1 MEIQLTQEQHSFIDL
16 GIKEGRF
23 RQAEEAVED
32 ALALWVSR
40 ERARLELL
48 VEIDAGANSFD
59 GSEIVLDSDEA
70 IADFVEGIKQRGRAR
85 LASL

>member
-1 MEIQLTQEQHSFIDL
+1 MEIQLTQEQNSFIDL

-23 RQAEEAVED
+23 QQAEEAVKD

-48 VEIDAGANSFD
+48 AEIDEGANSFD
-59 GSEIVLDSDEA
+59 GSEVTLA

-85 LASL
+85 IASL

>member
-1 MEIQLTQEQHSFIDL
+1 MEIQLTQEQNSFIDL

-23 RQAEEAVED
+23 QQAEEAVKD

-48 VEIDAGANSFD
+48 AEIDEGANSFD
-59 GSEIVLDSDEA
+59 GSEVTLDSDEA

-85 LASL
+85 IASL

>member
-48 VEIDAGANSFD
+48 AAIDAGANSFD
-59 GSEIVLDSDEA
+59 GSETVLDSEEA
-70 IADFVEGIKQRGRAR
+70 ISAFVDGIKQRGRAR